1 MIQIQING
9 EIFLLNGVSIT
20 VSPLPPSN
28 HILTELSEVITSE
41 DGFKFTQE

>member
-1 MIQIQING
+1 MIQIQINN
-9 EIFLLNGVSIT
+9 EVFLLTGISIT

-28 HILTELSEVITSE
+28 HILTELSEIIDTE